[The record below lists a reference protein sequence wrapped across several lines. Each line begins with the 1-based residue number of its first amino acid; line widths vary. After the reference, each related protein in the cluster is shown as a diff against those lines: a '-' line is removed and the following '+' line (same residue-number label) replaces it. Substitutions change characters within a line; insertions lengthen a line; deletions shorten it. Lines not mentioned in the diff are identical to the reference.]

1 MSSKSSD
8 VYDYYYE
15 NYLIL
20 YNLYGRGRP
29 YLTRELFE
37 ELDTELMQI
46 VALAD
51 SAQLTR
57 DQMARVRDIEYMLMD
72 DIAEALMD
80 RPSAAR

>member
-1 MSSKSSD
+1 MSNSSD

-29 YLTRELFE
+29 RVSREQFE
-37 ELDTELMQI
+37 ELDTELMHMI
-46 VALAD
+46 SRAD
-51 SAQLTR
+51 HGEMSR
-57 DQMARVRDIEYMLMD
+57 DEIARIRDIEYILMD

-80 RPSAAR
+80 RPNK